1 MLPFRRGKCWVSPWI
16 PQAFTSCCTFS
27 FYKSGSEN
35 MPVLTPPPEE
45 CWENEDK
52 IRNTHG
58 RSQQQRPYKCHI
70 MKLGSFLLNLDS
82 HVRGRGPRGQTVHV
96 SGQCGFRLPLTR
108 EISVL
113 RVTSWIEQV
122 LKGPEGYGHGTLNT
136 SNPV

>member
-1 MLPFRRGKCWVSPWI
+1 MLGFPMDSSGFHI
-16 PQAFTSCCTFS
+16 LLYFLLLQ
-27 FYKSGSEN
+27 SGSEN

-82 HVRGRGPRGQTVHV
+82 HVRG
-96 SGQCGFRLPLTR
+96 
-108 EISVL
+108 E
-113 RVTSWIEQV
+113 
-122 LKGPEGYGHGTLNT
+122 GPEVKQCMCQGNAASDYH
-136 SNPV
+136 